1 MATEAV
7 IDTFSTVLLSYKKGQ
22 NWVTSRDTD
31 EPRECHTVA
40 SWSQREK
47 QILHVPGSSNGKESA
62 CDAGNQVSTP
72 GLRSSSG
79 ERNGN
84 PLQYSRLENPVD
96 RGARWAAVREV
107 AKGQILSN

>member
-7 IDTFSTVLLSYKKGQ
+7 IDTFSAVLLSYKKGQ
-22 NWVTSRDTD
+22 NWVISRDTG
-31 EPRECHTVA
+31 EPRDCHTVA

-62 CDAGNQVSTP
+62 CEAGNQGPTP
-72 GLRSSSG
+72 GLRRSPG

-84 PLQYSRLENPVD
+84 PLQYSCLENPVD

-107 AKGQILSN
+107 AKSQTLRN